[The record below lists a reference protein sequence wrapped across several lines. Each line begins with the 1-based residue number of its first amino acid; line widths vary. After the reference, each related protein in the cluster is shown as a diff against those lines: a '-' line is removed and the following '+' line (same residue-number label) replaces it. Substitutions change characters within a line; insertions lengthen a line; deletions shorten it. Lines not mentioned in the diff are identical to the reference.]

1 MNIVTMKHLRSFLDS
16 TYLKTAKQASLS
28 DFDNQQ
34 IVKELV
40 QEAVAFNF
48 KLVMILPQYVRRT
61 RMFLDKQDSNVLLG
75 TVIDFPLGEASLE
88 AKLSEA
94 KQAITDGA
102 DELDFVV
109 NYQAFQKGNIDIVRT
124 QIKACTAICLNNGK
138 VAKWI
143 IEIAA
148 LSDEEIA
155 SLTDLI
161 REEVE
166 QSFPKEVHQVFVK
179 SSTGFYQSVDGGPVG
194 ATLSGIKIMKE
205 NAGQLPIK
213 AAGGLR
219 NIEDVKNMLDL
230 GVSRI
235 GTSSAKQIILGE
247 QTIKDY

>member
-1 MNIVTMKHLRSFLDS
+1 MKHLGSLLDS

-28 DFDNQQ
+28 EVENQQ
-34 IVKELV
+34 IVSKLA
-40 QEAVAFNF
+40 QEAIAFNF
-48 KLVMILPQYVRRT
+48 KLVMIRPEHVRKT
-61 RMFLDKQDSNVLLG
+61 RMFLDERDSNVLVG

-94 KQAITDGA
+94 KQAIADGA

-109 NYQAFQKGNIDIVRT
+109 NYQAFQKGDVEGVRT
-124 QIKACTAICLNNGK
+124 QINACTSLCLKNEK

-148 LSDEEIA
+148 LSDAEIA
-155 SLTDLI
+155 KLTSLI

-166 QSFPKEVHQVFVK
+166 QSFPNDVERVFVK
-179 SSTGFYQSVDGGPVG
+179 SSTGFYQRTDAGPVG
-194 ATLSGIKIMKE
+194 ATLSGVKIMKD
-205 NAGQLPIK
+205 NSGQLPIK
-213 AAGGLR
+213 AAGGVR
-219 NIEDVKNMLDL
+219 NIEDVKRMLDL

-247 QTIKDY
+247 QSIKEY

>member
-1 MNIVTMKHLRSFLDS
+1 MNIGTMKHLRSFLDS

-34 IVKELV
+34 IVKKLV

-48 KLVMILPQYVRRT
+48 KLVMILPEYVRST
-61 RMFLDKQDSNVLLG
+61 RMFLDKQDSNVLVG
-75 TVIDFPLGEASLE
+75 TVIDFPLGKASLE

-109 NYQAFQKGNIDIVRT
+109 NYQAFQKGDVEVVRT
-124 QIKACTAICLNNGK
+124 QINVCTAFCLNNGK

-155 SLTDLI
+155 SLTTLI

-166 QSFPKEVHQVFVK
+166 QSFPNEVHQVFVK
-179 SSTGFYQSVDGGPVG
+179 SSTGFYQRVDGGPVG
-194 ATLSGIKIMKE
+194 ATFSGIKIMKE

-219 NIEDVKNMLDL
+219 NIEDVKSMLDL

-247 QTIKDY
+247 QTTNDY

>member
-1 MNIVTMKHLRSFLDS
+1 MKHLGSLLDS

-28 DFDNQQ
+28 EVENQQ
-34 IVKELV
+34 ILSELA
-40 QEAVAFNF
+40 QEAIAFNF
-48 KLVMILPQYVRRT
+48 KLVMIRPEHVRKT
-61 RMFLDKQDSNVLLG
+61 RMFLDERDSNVLVG

-94 KQAITDGA
+94 KQAITDGV

-109 NYQAFQKGNIDIVRT
+109 NYQAFQKGDIKAVRT
-124 QIKACTAICLNNGK
+124 QLNACTALCLKNGK

-148 LSDEEIA
+148 LSDKEIA
-155 SLTDLI
+155 SLTGLI

-166 QSFPKEVHQVFVK
+166 QSFPNEVQQVFVK
-179 SSTGFYQSVDGGPVG
+179 SSTGFYQRVDGGPVG
-194 ATLSGIKIMKE
+194 ATLSGVKIMKD

-213 AAGGLR
+213 AAGGVR
-219 NIEDVKNMLDL
+219 NIEDVKKFLDL

-235 GTSSAKQIILGE
+235 GTSSAKQIILGK
-247 QTIKDY
+247 QATKDY

>member
-1 MNIVTMKHLRSFLDS
+1 MNIGIMKHLRSFLDS

-48 KLVMILPQYVRRT
+48 KLVMIRPEYVRMT
-61 RMFLDKQDSNVLLG
+61 RMFLDEQDSNVLVG

-94 KQAITDGA
+94 KQAVTDGA

-109 NYQAFQKGNIDIVRT
+109 NYQAFQKGDIEGVRT
-124 QIKACTAICLNNGK
+124 QINVCTAFCLNNGK

-148 LSDEEIA
+148 LSNEEIA
-155 SLTDLI
+155 SLTGLI

-166 QSFPKEVHQVFVK
+166 QSFPNEVQQVFVK
-179 SSTGFYQSVDGGPVG
+179 SSTGFYQRVEGGPES
-194 ATLSGIKIMKE
+194 ATLSGVKIMKE

-213 AAGGLR
+213 AAGGVR
-219 NIEDVKNMLDL
+219 NIDDVRSMLDL

-247 QTIKDY
+247 QTTKDY

>member
-1 MNIVTMKHLRSFLDS
+1 MKHVGSLLDS

-28 DFDNQQ
+28 EFDNQQ
-34 IVKELV
+34 IMNELA
-40 QEAVAFNF
+40 QEAIEFNF
-48 KLVMILPQYVRRT
+48 KLVMIRPEYVLKT
-61 RMFLDKQDSNVLLG
+61 RVFLDERDSNVLVG
-75 TVIDFPLGEASLE
+75 TVIDFPFGEASLE

-94 KQAITDGA
+94 KQAIADGA

-109 NYQAFQKGNIDIVRT
+109 NYQAFQKGDIEGVRT
-124 QIKACTAICLNNGK
+124 QINACTALCLKNGK

-166 QSFPKEVHQVFVK
+166 QSFPNEVQQVFVK
-179 SSTGFYQSVDGGPVG
+179 SSTGFYQRVDGGPLG
-194 ATLSGIKIMKE
+194 ATLSGVKIMKE
-205 NAGQLPIK
+205 NAGQLPVK
-213 AAGGLR
+213 AAGGVR
-219 NIEDVKNMLDL
+219 NIEDVKRMLDL

-247 QTIKDY
+247 QTTKDY